1 MATILVVEDDTEV
14 REAVRRYLISQGHHV
29 VEAANGIEALA
40 QLKVQTVDLVLTD
53 IDMPEMHGIEL
64 IQNLRQEMPD
74 VPIVVMTAVHEAIN
88 VVEHELGIEHVL
100 RKPFGIEELEAV
112 LRQVL
117 TQLPP
122 D

>member
-14 REAVRRYLISQGHHV
+14 REAVRRYLKGQGHHV

-64 IQNLRQEMPD
+64 IQRVRQETPEM
-74 VPIVVMTAVHEAIN
+74 PIVVMTGVRETVN
-88 VVEHELGIEHVL
+88 VLEHELGIQHVL
-100 RKPFGIEELEAV
+100 TKPFELEDLSHAIRKA
-112 LRQVL
+112 LR
-117 TQLPP
+117 
-122 D
+122 